1 MSRSRTVVD
10 MRRHDVVYRVSA
22 WGHVFRVFS
31 PCELMPKKLGCASL
45 GACACQVAHVR
56 ALLQGAALPNH
67 AKPWFDPWSIN
78 SMRSRCTRRANTFIA
93 NVQANA
99 REIIDSQLYRHHRG
113 WLDSVYA

>member
-1 MSRSRTVVD
+1 
-10 MRRHDVVYRVSA
+10 MRNFQADVTISTRCGHARHEVVYRVSA

-67 AKPWFDPWSIN
+67 AKPWFDRWLIN
-78 SMRSRCTRRANTFIA
+78 SMPGSMHEA
-93 NVQANA
+93 
-99 REIIDSQLYRHHRG
+99 S
-113 WLDSVYA
+113 